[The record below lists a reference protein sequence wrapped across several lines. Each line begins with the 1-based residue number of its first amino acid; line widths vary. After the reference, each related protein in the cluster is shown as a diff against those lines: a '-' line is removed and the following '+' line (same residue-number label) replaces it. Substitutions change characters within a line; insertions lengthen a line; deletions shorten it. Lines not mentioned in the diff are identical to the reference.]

1 MKRVSKEDRVH
12 KLVLWLLFLPLFVLL
27 AIELLSLAQWISYPF
42 YQPTSY
48 EDSSWWAIH
57 LETKLFYLP
66 AGLAPL
72 IFVVMIFSWVVIPL
86 GRYLGPMRVRVK
98 IWRRMLTLSGERKP
112 SFERPAKPEMFRRR
126 FPALALACSIGLASL
141 FAIYPYL
148 PSVNPDGR
156 HVGID
161 LPHYE
166 QWLGRMDEGDWLNAV
181 SYAFST
187 LRERPLSVLLI
198 FGAHKITGF
207 SSLTVLKFM
216 PLLLGP
222 LLILVMFYFVLEAT
236 GDWTVSSL
244 VALLAAFS
252 YPVTVGML
260 GGLFSNWI
268 GLIEVYLFSG
278 LMMRSM
284 RMRSW
289 RWGFLAALT
298 MVSVLFTHAYTWGLL
313 IGVLGLYV
321 LLLVVLGMRGENVWW
336 EFKVVGAIIT
346 GNVVVV
352 VLGNWLLGSIGVARA
367 ALGVAMSGL
376 ALEFLGQFWSGLN
389 WTLQNTMGGFYM
401 NPVVLFLALLGAFF
415 VCLRDKTV
423 HRYLALW
430 LMLSSVLFVLGNRT
444 VQWRILYDLPIT
456 IFAAFGL
463 NYVRRWLR
471 SLGSHEAKILES
483 LCILLV
489 VLVNANYG
497 FRCAYN
503 LTEIFSV
510 GGG

>member
-1 MKRVSKEDRVH
+1 VSKKDRVH
-12 KLVLWLLFLPLFVLL
+12 KFMFWLLLFTLFVLL
-27 AIELLSLAQWISYPF
+27 AIEFLSLASWISWPF
-42 YQPTSY
+42 CQSMSY
-48 EDSSWWAIH
+48 EDSSWWAVH

-72 IFVVMIFSWVVIPL
+72 IFVVTIFSWAAIPV
-86 GRYLGPMRVRVK
+86 RKYLGSVSVRVG
-98 IWRRMLTLSGERKP
+98 IGRRILTLGDGRKT
-112 SFERPAKPEMFRRR
+112 STGRPAKPEKLRRI
-126 FPALALACSIGLASL
+126 FPALALASSIGLASV

-156 HVGID
+156 LVGID

-166 QWLGRMDEGDWLNAV
+166 RWLSRMDEGDWSNAV

-187 LRERPLSVLLI
+187 LRDRPLSVLLM

-207 SSLTVLKFM
+207 SSQTVLKFM
-216 PLLLGP
+216 PLLLCP
-222 LLILVMFYFVLEAT
+222 SLILVMFYFMLEAT

-260 GGLFSNWI
+260 GGLFSNWL
-268 GLIEVYLFSG
+268 GLIAVYLFSG

-298 MVSVLFTHAYTWGLL
+298 MVSVLFTHAYTWALL
-313 IGVLGLYV
+313 IGVLGLYAI
-321 LLLVVLGMRGENVWW
+321 LLVVLGIRGENVWW
-336 EFKVVGAIIT
+336 KSKVVGAIIA

-352 VLGNWLLGSIGVARA
+352 VLGNLLLGSVGVARE
-367 ALGVAMSGL
+367 ALGVAISGL

-389 WTLQNTMGGFYM
+389 WT
-401 NPVVLFLALLGAFF
+401 
-415 VCLRDKTV
+415 

-463 NYVRRWLR
+463 DYVRRRLR
-471 SLGSHEAKILES
+471 SLGSAEAKILES

-497 FRCAYN
+497 FRCAYH

-510 GGG
+510 GGGL